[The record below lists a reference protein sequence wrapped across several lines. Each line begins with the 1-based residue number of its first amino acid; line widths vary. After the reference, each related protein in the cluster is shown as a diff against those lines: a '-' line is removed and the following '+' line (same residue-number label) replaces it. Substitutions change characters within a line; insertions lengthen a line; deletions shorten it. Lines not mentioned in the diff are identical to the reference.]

1 MTKDWDEG
9 PKEEHKEGQCGPPE
23 GQPEFEKACDE
34 DNSGQQWPSEADK
47 VEASQKG
54 ITNQQKA

>member
-1 MTKDWDEG
+1 MFKEAWDEG

-34 DNSGQQWPSEADK
+34 DN
-47 VEASQKG
+47 
-54 ITNQQKA
+54 